1 MADTSTHTFTELGR
15 ITGKYKHSRLAKVSM
30 RRFKSHFGVTPD
42 VVNDSWELV
51 LEGDVIR
58 YTNLLGTTRPDPTH
72 LLWALMLLKV
82 HSTWDILADFLKVDK
97 NAVKKWSLLYLEAVA
112 ELDKEVVSFV
122 WLF

>member
-1 MADTSTHTFTELGR
+1 
-15 ITGKYKHSRLAKVSM
+15 M